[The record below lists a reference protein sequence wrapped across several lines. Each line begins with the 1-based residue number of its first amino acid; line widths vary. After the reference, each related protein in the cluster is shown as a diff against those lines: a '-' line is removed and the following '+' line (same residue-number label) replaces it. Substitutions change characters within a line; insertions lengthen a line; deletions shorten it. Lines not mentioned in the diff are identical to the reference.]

1 MYVEKYSNSCASANH
16 MHHVWCRVCLQPWQC
31 SLLWLFCSTECTSCC
46 DSHCISGNTDKCS
59 LLLLSFCAVPARVT
73 MWLLLHCTISQS
85 ANKCLLLL
93 PFCDVP
99 ANVTISRS
107 RNDCLLLL
115 PFCNVPPSVTIT
127 LSAKAQINVC
137 CHHFV
142 MCQPVWVSHFAMCQP
157 VSQSANKCLLLLL
170 PFLWC
175 ASKCSYHTIS
185 RSTNNC
191 LTLSAE
197 AQTDVCCCYCVV
209 MCQQVW
215 L

>member
-1 MYVEKYSNSCASANH
+1 MFVVVTILWCPSKCDYQQKQKWLFVVVTILWCASK
-16 MHHVWCRVCLQPWQC
+16 CDYQQKQK
-31 SLLWLFCSTECTSCC
+31 WLF
-46 DSHCISGNTDKCS
+46 
-59 LLLLSFCAVPARVT
+59 
-73 MWLLLHCTISQS
+73 Q
-85 ANKCLLLL
+85 
-93 PFCDVP
+93 
-99 ANVTISRS
+99 
-107 RNDCLLLL
+107 CLLLL

>member
-1 MYVEKYSNSCASANH
+1 MY
-16 MHHVWCRVCLQPWQC
+16 HVWCRVCLQPWQC
-31 SLLWLFCSTECTSCC
+31 SLLWLFCSTECTSSC
-46 DSHCISGNTDKCS
+46 DSHYISGNTDKCS
-59 LLLLSFCAVPARVT
+59 LLLLSLCAVPAHVT
-73 MWLLLHCTISQS
+73 MWLLLHCTISRS
-85 ANKCLLLL
+85 ANKFLLLLPFCDVSANATISRSRNDCSLLLL

-99 ANVTISRS
+99 A
-107 RNDCLLLL
+107 
-115 PFCNVPPSVTIT
+115 SVTIT
-127 LSAKAQINVC
+127 LSAKVQINVRC
-137 CHHFV
+137 CRHFV

-157 VSQSANKCLLLLL
+157 VSQSANKFLLLLL

-175 ASKCSYHTIS
+175 ASKCNYHTIS

-191 LTLSAE
+191 LTLTAE